1 MAYTVIEGG
10 ITTPK
15 GFRASGVHCGIK
27 KQNLDL
33 AVIVSDVPAR
43 CAIAYTQNQMRAAP
57 IEVMMAKDP
66 KMLQAIV
73 INSGNANAITGSR
86 GIYDARDMCAITAE
100 SLKITEDLVGVA
112 STGVIS
118 RFLPMPKIA
127 AGIPKAVEALG
138 KGRESDLLAA
148 RAIMTTDTKYKEAA
162 CQVTLKDGTVVTI
175 GGITKGSGM
184 IAPSMKVAPPHATT
198 LSFITTDAVL
208 TKNANSKWQ
217 DIMDNSFN
225 VISVDG
231 DQSTNDVSMFLA
243 NGLAGGAP
251 ADSDLSFWDGV
262 KYVAQ
267 SLAKQVVV
275 DGEGA
280 TKLIEVRVL
289 DAKTSKE
296 ARRAARAI
304 ISSNLVKTAIFGADP
319 NFGRI
324 LAALGNSGASF
335 SLEQVKLDISDDN
348 TMATLFEK
356 GAPTMVPGSPNELAA
371 RKILSGKRIAIDLY
385 LGVGHSF
392 GEAWGCDLTYDYVK
406 INADYTT

>member
-1 MAYTVIEGG
+1 MAYTVIDGG
-10 ITTPK
+10 ITSPK
-15 GFRASGVHCGIK
+15 GYRATGIHCGIK

-33 AVIVSDVPAR
+33 AIIASDVPAK
-43 CAIAYTQNQMRAAP
+43 CAIAYTQNRMRAAP
-57 IEVMMAKDP
+57 IEVMMEKDP

-73 INSGNANAITGSR
+73 INSGNANAITGAK
-86 GIYDARDMCAITAE
+86 GIYDARDMCAIAAE
-100 SLKITEDLVGVA
+100 ALHINESLVGVA
-112 STGVIS
+112 STGVIA
-118 RFLPMPKIA
+118 RFLPMPKVA
-127 AGIPKAVEALG
+127 AGIPKAVAQLSR
-138 KGRESDLLAA
+138 GREADLLAA
-148 RAIMTTDTKYKEAA
+148 RAIMTTDTKHKEAA

-184 IAPSMKVAPPHATT
+184 IAPSMKVAHATT

-208 TKNANSKWQ
+208 NKNANGKWQ

-243 NGLAGGAP
+243 NGMAGGAP
-251 ADSDLSFWDGV
+251 ADNDLSFWEGV

-267 SLAKQVVV
+267 SLAKQVVI

-296 ARRAARAI
+296 ARSAARAI

-324 LAALGNSGASF
+324 LAALGNSGAAF
-335 SLEQVKLDISDDN
+335 QLDQVKLDISDDS
-348 TMATLFEK
+348 TTVTLFEK
-356 GAPTMVPGSPNELAA
+356 GSPTMVPGSQSELDA
-371 RKILSGKRIAIDLY
+371 RKILSGKKIIIDLY

-392 GEAWGCDLTYDYVK
+392 GEAWGCDLTYDYIK